1 MRLARVVPSD
11 DAVLHFGEVGVSGFG
26 RPPGGLIGSYS
37 MQVCAIEDQPGV
49 FVRRYGVISRH
60 LSRSEIA

>member
-26 RPPGGLIGSYS
+26 RPPGGLIGSHS
-37 MQVCAIEDQPGV
+37 MQVGAIEDQLGV
-49 FVRRYGVISRH
+49 LVRR
-60 LSRSEIA
+60 